1 MCRKHV
7 AFKDI
12 ILRGEEGIEK
22 RITDNP
28 AKAKFFCIHV
38 VNHRFFVVYEDP
50 TWKPSELSKSFVEET
65 PCIIFYTSCERK
77 NYRFFPRYRAN
88 WMEKH
93 YTCYGWLMYS
103 PFTPR
108 KHCSKEELTA
118 FLNEIPHKEEVCIED
133 HPLWEFGRAIGND
146 SF

>member
-1 MCRKHV
+1 MRAFIVMCRKHV

-50 TWKPSELSKSFVEET
+50 TWKPSELSKSFRTNKQTNKQNVNGKPAGLFLPEGPAPFART
-65 PCIIFYTSCERK
+65 P
-77 NYRFFPRYRAN
+77 
-88 WMEKH
+88 
-93 YTCYGWLMYS
+93 LL
-103 PFTPR
+103 
-108 KHCSKEELTA
+108 SKR
-118 FLNEIPHKEEVCIED
+118 P
-133 HPLWEFGRAIGND
+133 
-146 SF
+146 

>member
-1 MCRKHV
+1 MKHV

-50 TWKPSELSKSFVEET
+50 TWSPSEISEDFVKET
-65 PCIIFYTSCERK
+65 PCIIFYTSCVKE
-77 NYRFFPRYRAN
+77 NDRFFPKRESS
-88 WMEKH
+88 MEKH

-108 KHCSKEELTA
+108 KHCSKEELAA
-118 FLNEIPHKEEVCIED
+118 FLNEIPHDKEVCVEN
-133 HPLWEFGRAIGND
+133 HPLLEFGRAIGDD
-146 SF
+146 SI

>member
-118 FLNEIPHKEEVCIED
+118 C
-133 HPLWEFGRAIGND
+133 
-146 SF
+146 

>member
-1 MCRKHV
+1 MTKRRTFISTSALHAFIVMCRKHV

-12 ILRGEEGIEK
+12 ILRGEESIEK

-50 TWKPSELSKSFVEET
+50 TCNPSEISEDYVKGT
-65 PCIIFYTSCERK
+65 PCIIFYTSCVKENKRLFLRK
-77 NYRFFPRYRAN
+77 RAN

-93 YTCYGWLMYS
+93 YTCYGWL
-103 PFTPR
+103 
-108 KHCSKEELTA
+108 L
-118 FLNEIPHKEEVCIED
+118 
-133 HPLWEFGRAIGND
+133 
-146 SF
+146 